1 MPTTTRRRLVLPAV
15 AIAMTCVPLRAHEVV
30 VEQIAKVIVAPHA
43 NQLDVRVEIPV
54 TLLNDA
60 GLARH
65 DDGRID
71 PGSGGTVLQTIAVD
85 VARNLDMR
93 RDGVALPVTRATA
106 ELGADGR
113 SVDVNVIYA
122 LAGPSAGL
130 SARLNAFQG
139 TALRPPRTEAI
150 YLASP
155 DRPQHMTLTGPPAR
169 VSFDPDRAEAFRQA
183 AGRAFDQI
191 LSGAGD
197 HLLFLICLLLPTR
210 PARESALLVGA
221 VLAAQAAGMV
231 ASPIL
236 QLAMGVPLLA
246 AQTVASS
253 AVVAGA
259 LCAIVGT
266 SWRTLAAISCVF
278 GLLSGV
284 EFGATFESIRPFA
297 GSHGWLALLT
307 FSLVGVWRRVVARR
321 CDGGRAALAG
331 PLDGFRLDPDR
342 RDGRDHRA
350 RRGPP
355 RPRPRLRTGAGG
367 NDCRRSRPRVARA
380 RVGAGNGGGG
390 ACQACARTPSREPSP
405 DGRAGVLMATG
416 SSGRTPSPDSAAG
429 RSARWCWLLPRASS
443 A

>member
-1 MPTTTRRRLVLPAV
+1 MLPAI
-15 AIAMTCVPLRAHEVV
+15 AIAMTCIPLRAHEVV
-30 VEQIAKVIVAPHA
+30 VEQIAKVIVAPHP
-43 NQLDVRVEIPV
+43 NQLDVRVEIPA

-60 GLARH
+60 GLARQ

-71 PGSGGTVLQTIAVD
+71 PKISGTVLQTIAVD

-122 LAGPSAGL
+122 LAGPAAGL

-139 TALRPPRTEAI
+139 TALRPPRTDAI

-155 DRPQHMTLTGPPAR
+155 NRPQHTTLTGPPAR
-169 VSFDPDRAEAFRQA
+169 VSFDPDSAEAFRQA

-197 HLLFLICLLLPTR
+197 HLLFLICLLLPMR
-210 PARESALLVGA
+210 PVRESVRLVGA
-221 VLAAQAAGMV
+221 VLAAQAAGIV

-236 QLAMGVPLLA
+236 LLAMGVPLLA
-246 AQTVASS
+246 VQTVASS

-259 LCAIVGT
+259 LCAIIGT
-266 SWRTLAAISCVF
+266 SWSTLTAISCVF

-284 EFGATFESIRPFA
+284 EFGAAFESIRPFA

-307 FSLVGVWRRVVARR
+307 FSLVALGVESWLAAVMVATRRWLDHLTASAWILCVVTAAIVAHVAVHRVLDR
-321 CDGGRAALAG
+321 GSALEQAGAIAGGHVLMLLALAWA
-331 PLDGFRLDPDR
+331 LAMVAVALARLARER
-342 RDGRDHRA
+342 RDLSHRRMA
-350 RRGPP
+350 GP
-355 RPRPRLRTGAGG
+355 
-367 NDCRRSRPRVARA
+367 
-380 RVGAGNGGGG
+380 
-390 ACQACARTPSREPSP
+390 
-405 DGRAGVLMATG
+405 
-416 SSGRTPSPDSAAG
+416 
-429 RSARWCWLLPRASS
+429 AS
-443 A
+443 